1 MKPEEQFFPQYEICK
16 NEEGKPILLGRGGFS
31 TVYEVRRRE
40 TAGRHYALKVIGSD
54 QKIVRPEL
62 FRETVRL
69 QRLLGE
75 QCPYIVRIL
84 DTAETTDAE
93 NGGRPVQGILMEK
106 LSPVLD
112 KDKFGKV
119 SLTVPGLA
127 EEPEVLTFAM
137 QIGQAI
143 YLAHAGNILHRDVK
157 LENIFR
163 DEETGQYK
171 LGDFGL
177 AKYVED
183 GRAET
188 VAYTDGYGAPEI
200 SRRLYDNYGAT
211 ADIYSFG
218 ILHSRR
224 MCVDGSS

>member
-62 FRETVRL
+62 FRDTVRL

-93 NGGRPVQGILMEK
+93 NGAGRCRESSWRSCPRCWIRIDSEK
-106 LSPVLD
+106 C
-112 KDKFGKV
+112 
-119 SLTVPGLA
+119 
-127 EEPEVLTFAM
+127 
-137 QIGQAI
+137 
-143 YLAHAGNILHRDVK
+143 R
-157 LENIFR
+157 
-163 DEETGQYK
+163 
-171 LGDFGL
+171 
-177 AKYVED
+177 
-183 GRAET
+183 
-188 VAYTDGYGAPEI
+188 
-200 SRRLYDNYGAT
+200 
-211 ADIYSFG
+211 
-218 ILHSRR
+218 
-224 MCVDGSS
+224 